1 MKLLH
6 GPGGQ
11 LDSDVA
17 KLQAQIDQVP
27 GDDLAQ
33 LDDLRAKLTGCLK
46 NLYRSKDK
54 EVDEIAGTIQ
64 QQITEQL
71 QRDGVQ

>member
-11 LDSDVA
+11 LDPEVA
-17 KLQAQIDQVP
+17 KLQALIDQVP

-33 LDDLRAKLTGCLK
+33 LDDLRAKLIDCLK
-46 NLYRSKDK
+46 RLYRSKDK

-64 QQITEQL
+64 QQIAE
-71 QRDGVQ
+71 